1 MCFKMKGFKW
11 MSIEEWKPSAYG
23 KASITIKNTNFSLE
37 SLGWLSEDR
46 ANASNYLATQEQ
58 VKTGGDGLKMHC
70 SMRCA
75 WVDCST
81 GHASLHFLALLLRFG
96 AMPKWRA
103 PPAWGENQAKC
114 ADHKAFLLTFRASLF
129 DEFALDKTNP
139 TIWNGENL

>member
-1 MCFKMKGFKW
+1 

-70 SMRCA
+70 SKA
-75 WVDCST
+75 EFAFSSAF
-81 GHASLHFLALLLRFG
+81 ASLSTAGRVLGQCQNEEPRRL
-96 AMPKWRA
+96 
-103 PPAWGENQAKC
+103 EAKT
-114 ADHKAFLLTFRASLF
+114 KQ
-129 DEFALDKTNP
+129 
-139 TIWNGENL
+139 NGRSQSISTHL